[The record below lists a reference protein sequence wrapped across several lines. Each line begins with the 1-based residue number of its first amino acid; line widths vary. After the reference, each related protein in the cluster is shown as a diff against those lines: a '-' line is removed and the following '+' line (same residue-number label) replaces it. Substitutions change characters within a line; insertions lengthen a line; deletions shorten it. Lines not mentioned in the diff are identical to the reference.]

1 MIRIYP
7 EAVFYIKTCLDAC
20 LHYPLSRRVLLH
32 NRVREEMVVEVVA
45 VESQAGGSCFS
56 VYFLA
61 PLSS

>member
-1 MIRIYP
+1 MPACITLFP
-7 EAVFYIKTCLDAC
+7 GVFCYTTELD
-20 LHYPLSRRVLLH
+20 
-32 NRVREEMVVEVVA
+32 EMVVEVVA